1 MSGEDEFLKLIGMK
15 RQKPSPMVRDA
26 ILDFVENGF
35 MNWYPDINNSSLMKA
50 LSDYTGL
57 DQDNI
62 SYFAGSDSIHEW
74 VRAFIGEGDKLLIL
88 GPLTII
94 LELWQKVLG
103 AEINYFWL
111 DENYGFNTRN
121 FIGHMDREAQSCY
134 LVNPNNPT
142 GTEYDLNKLVVSY
155 PKTMFIVDEA
165 YYEFASGT
173 YRV

>member
-1 MSGEDEFLKLIGMK
+1 
-15 RQKPSPMVRDA
+15 MVRDA

-62 SYFAGSDSIHEW
+62 SYFAGSDSIHEYL
-74 VRAFIGEGDKLLIL
+74 VRAFIGERDKLLII
-88 GPLTII
+88 GPTYDHFRALA
-94 LELWQKVLG
+94 ESFG

-121 FIGHMDREAQSCY
+121 FIGHMD
-134 LVNPNNPT
+134 V
-142 GTEYDLNKLVVSY
+142 
-155 PKTMFIVDEA
+155 
-165 YYEFASGT
+165 
-173 YRV
+173 